1 MTKNLKDALHRIS
14 LAAQSSMSSK
24 EECGRIAREALAAD
38 NTSTGVVEDLEAR
51 LAALEAAVEDLKYWR
66 AFRDPRWQALRRLLE
81 RAQARED

>member
-1 MTKNLKDALHRIS
+1 MTTKNLKDALHRIS

-38 NTSTGVVEDLEAR
+38 KKATGDVEAR

-66 AFRDPRWQALRRLLE
+66 TFRD
-81 RAQARED
+81 RED